1 MGYNLIDSGWFQT
14 SHLLWLR
21 SKVIMW
27 LWFAKLGSPR
37 WFYEVSGRWL
47 PWLTG
52 AMVVLM
58 SLGIIWALLFLPP
71 DYQQSFTT
79 RILVVHVAVAGTSL
93 AFFPLMAVAGT
104 ITLVWKMKLAD
115 MVAKNAAPL
124 GAWFSFVTLATGSL
138 WGSVMWG
145 TWWEWT
151 DARLVSMLFQFFLL
165 LSVIALRSAIEDSE
179 KAAKACA
186 LLSIVGCVNTVII
199 KYSVEWW
206 NVLHQ
211 PSSPIN
217 MSNDNAN
224 GPEFW
229 LATGVMII
237 AVYLFLTVS
246 LILATR
252 NEILQR
258 ERRSQWVKD
267 IVN

>member
-1 MGYNLIDSGWFQT
+1 
-14 SHLLWLR
+14 
-21 SKVIMW
+21 MW
-27 LWFAKLGSPR
+27 LWFSKLGSPK
-37 WFYEVSGRWL
+37 WFYELSGKWL
-47 PWLTG
+47 PWLVG
-52 AMVVLM
+52 AMIISMTVAVV
-58 SLGIIWALLFLPP
+58 WALLYLPP
-71 DYQQSFTT
+71 DYQQGYTS

-115 MVAKNAAPL
+115 MVAKNAAAL
-124 GAWFSFVTLATGSL
+124 GAWFSFITLATGSL

-165 LSVIALRSAIEDSE
+165 LGVVSLRSALEDPD

-186 LLSIVGCVNTVII
+186 LLSIVGCINVVII

-211 PSSPIN
+211 PSSPLSVN
-217 MSNDNAN
+217 SDSPN

-229 LATGVMII
+229 IATII
-237 AVYLFLTVS
+237 MVLAVYLFLSIS

-258 ERRSQWVKD
+258 ERRAQWVQEL
-267 IVN
+267 VRNS

>member
-1 MGYNLIDSGWFQT
+1 
-14 SHLLWLR
+14 
-21 SKVIMW
+21 
-27 LWFAKLGSPR
+27 
-37 WFYEVSGRWL
+37 
-47 PWLTG
+47 
-52 AMVVLM
+52 
-58 SLGIIWALLFLPP
+58 
-71 DYQQSFTT
+71 
-79 RILVVHVAVAGTSL
+79 
-93 AFFPLMAVAGT
+93 
-104 ITLVWKMKLAD
+104 
-115 MVAKNAAPL
+115 
-124 GAWFSFVTLATGSL
+124 
-138 WGSVMWG
+138 MWG

-186 LLSIVGCVNTVII
+186 LLSIVGCINTVII

>member
-1 MGYNLIDSGWFQT
+1 MNWTWF
-14 SHLLWLR
+14 H
-21 SKVIMW
+21 
-27 LWFAKLGSPR
+27 KLGSPK
-37 WFYEVSGRWL
+37 WFYELSSKWL
-47 PWLTG
+47 PWLVG
-52 AMVVLM
+52 AMVLFLAVGLV
-58 SLGIIWALLFLPP
+58 WALLFIPP
-71 DYQQSFTT
+71 DYQQSYTT

-104 ITLVWKMKLAD
+104 VTLVWRMKLAD

-145 TWWEWT
+145 TWWEWS

-165 LSVIALRSAIEDSE
+165 VSIVALRSALEDSD

-186 LLSIVGCVNTVII
+186 LLSIVGCINVVII

-211 PSSPIN
+211 PSSPIS
-217 MSNDNAN
+217 MDNDSAN

-229 LATGVMII
+229 VPTVVMIV
-237 AVYLFLTVS
+237 AVYLFLAVS

-258 ERRSQWVKD
+258 ERKAQWVQD
-267 IVN
+267 IVAADA

>member
-1 MGYNLIDSGWFQT
+1 P
-14 SHLLWLR
+14 
-21 SKVIMW
+21 K
-27 LWFAKLGSPR
+27 
-37 WFYEVSGRWL
+37 WFYELSGKWL
-47 PWLTG
+47 PWLVG
-52 AMVVLM
+52 AMIISMTVAVV
-58 SLGIIWALLFLPP
+58 WALLYLPP
-71 DYQQSFTT
+71 DYQQGYTS

-115 MVAKNAAPL
+115 MVAKNAAAL
-124 GAWFSFVTLATGSL
+124 GAWFSFITLATGSL

-165 LSVIALRSAIEDSE
+165 LGVVSLRSALEDPD

-186 LLSIVGCVNTVII
+186 LLSIVGCINVVII

-211 PSSPIN
+211 PSSPLSVN
-217 MSNDNAN
+217 SDSPN

-229 LATGVMII
+229 IATII
-237 AVYLFLTVS
+237 MVLAVYLFLSIS

-258 ERRSQWVKD
+258 ERRAQWVQEL
-267 IVN
+267 VRNS

>member
-1 MGYNLIDSGWFQT
+1 
-14 SHLLWLR
+14 
-21 SKVIMW
+21 MW
-27 LWFAKLGSPR
+27 LWFSKLGSPK
-37 WFYEVSGRWL
+37 WFYELSGKWL
-47 PWLTG
+47 PWLVG
-52 AMVVLM
+52 AMIISMTVAVV
-58 SLGIIWALLFLPP
+58 WALLYLPP
-71 DYQQSFTT
+71 DYQQGYTS

-104 ITLVWKMKLAD
+104 ITLVWKMRLAD
-115 MVAKNAAPL
+115 MVAKNAAAL
-124 GAWFSFVTLATGSL
+124 GAWFSFITLATGSL

-165 LSVIALRSAIEDSE
+165 LGVVSLRSALEDPD

-186 LLSIVGCVNTVII
+186 LLSIVGCINVVII

-211 PSSPIN
+211 PSSPLSVN
-217 MSNDNAN
+217 SDSPN

-229 LATGVMII
+229 IATII
-237 AVYLFLTVS
+237 MVLAVYLFLSIS

-258 ERRSQWVKD
+258 ERRAQWVQEL
-267 IVN
+267 VRNS

>member
-1 MGYNLIDSGWFQT
+1 MNWTWF
-14 SHLLWLR
+14 H
-21 SKVIMW
+21 
-27 LWFAKLGSPR
+27 KLGSPKS
-37 WFYEVSGRWL
+37 FYSITTRWL

-52 AMVVLM
+52 AMVVFLTV
-58 SLGIIWALLFLPP
+58 GVVWALLYIPP
-71 DYQQSFTT
+71 DYQQGYTT

-93 AFFPLMAVAGT
+93 AFFPIMAVAGT
-104 ITLVWKMKLAD
+104 ITLVWRMKLAD

-145 TWWEWT
+145 TWWEWS

-165 LSVIALRSAIEDSE
+165 VSVVALRSAIEDNE
-179 KAAKACA
+179 NAARACA
-186 LLSIVGCVNTVII
+186 LLSIVGCINVVII

-211 PSSPIN
+211 PSSPVG
-217 MSNDNAN
+217 MSNSGAN
-224 GPEFW
+224 GPDFW
-229 LATGVMII
+229 VPTAMMIV

-258 ERRSQWVKD
+258 ERKAQWVQD
-267 IVN
+267 LVAGS